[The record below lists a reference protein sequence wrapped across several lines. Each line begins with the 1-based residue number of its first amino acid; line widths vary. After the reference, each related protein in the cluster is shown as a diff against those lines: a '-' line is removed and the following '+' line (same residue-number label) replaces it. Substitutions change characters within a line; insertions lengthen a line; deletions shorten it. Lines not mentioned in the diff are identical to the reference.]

1 MLLDEGA
8 PRSHKPIRAM
18 VGEAL
23 GSCHLL
29 FGFGN
34 SPELLQLAFKLGLA
48 ICNSA
53 CQLSLLSMLGG
64 QPSRELL
71 LTPL

>member
-1 MLLDEGA
+1 MTD
-8 PRSHKPIRAM
+8 
-18 VGEAL
+18 EAL
-23 GSCHLL
+23 FCRHLL

-34 SPELLQLAFKLGLA
+34 SSELLQLAFEFGLA
-48 ICNSA
+48 LCHSA